1 MRLDIV
7 VNKYLLI
14 WHLLYESSVSEEM
27 HKVKQKIWEDHR
39 KEYSLV
45 HKDKDEILRELDD
58 FIPNDDLIYNLIEIS
73 PYYKKIKMDT
83 NRYRNSILEIWDQNR
98 RKYTKE
104 LSSILKIDLK
114 EKYKICV
121 VHPNLDVVET
131 DFNSNIITIGKRII
145 TRDKDNFLTYLIYKV
160 IKHELSSIKTEER
173 EILDAVIEL
182 AITNELYT
190 RVTKESKYKIGKK
203 DLRDMKEK
211 IYPYWLM
218 YLGVDFEDFDKF
230 MLRDNIFFDKTNY
243 EYEKTL
249 KNIDI
254 YGFISFLIKNKRKL
268 QKTKLVPI
276 ESIEVL

>member
-1 MRLDIV
+1 MRLDII

-27 HKVKQKIWEDHR
+27 HNVKQKIWQDHR
-39 KEYSLV
+39 REYSLV

-58 FIPNDDLIYNLIEIS
+58 FIPNDDLIYNLIEMC

-160 IKHELSSIKTEER
+160 IKHELSNIKTEER

-203 DLRDMKEK
+203 DLRDMKER

-218 YLGVDFEDFDKF
+218 YLGIDFEDFDKF
-230 MLRDNIFFDKTNY
+230 MLRDNIFFDKINY

-254 YGFISFLIKNKRKL
+254 YGFISFLIKNKKALR
-268 QKTKLVPI
+268 KTKLVPL
-276 ESIEVL
+276 ESIEML